1 MLSGSLGA
9 VGEPERAARLLG
21 AAETTLSRIG
31 AYIETTDRPE
41 FERINR
47 EVRALLHEATFQAA
61 WAEGRKMTLEQA
73 VADALD
79 E

>member
-1 MLSGSLGA
+1 MLGGSLGA

-47 EVRALLHEATFQAA
+47 EVRALLDEATFQAA